1 MTKLPWW
8 HSSRAPAAPTTERR
22 RGRPRARKRWP
33 AGVVWL
39 ALLLAR
45 SAGADDV
52 PTMGTSNAAAAPA
65 SVQVNPTPGTPAPAS
80 GKGAPRITSSN
91 PRYDATAPAGAAPSA
106 PVAGGPAAGPV
117 AGGSAS
123 LGTMVPR
130 APRRRYSGR
139 RIDLDFKG
147 ADIHNILRLL
157 ADVGQVNIVTSD
169 DVKGEVTIKMRNV
182 PWDQALDVILRS
194 KLLGQ
199 VREGN
204 LIRVAPLVVL
214 EKELEQEIARQ
225 KQLADVA
232 PTETRIIA
240 VSYADAKNLQDRVHD
255 LLSPRGKI
263 SVDERTNQLIVSDL
277 GSNLNLVEELVRN
290 LDSQTLQVVIEA
302 RIVEANTNFSREIGV
317 QWGGSG
323 FADSAH
329 GTSTG
334 LAFPGNVAVGGG
346 GITDAVTPTA
356 GVLGAG
362 AASPNFAVNLP
373 AKVATDSGGA
383 VGLSLGSLGGAFN
396 LNLRLSA
403 MESTGQVRILSSP
416 RISTMD
422 NVEAAIEQGVSIPI
436 SIISAQG
443 IQTVFVDAKLNLT
456 VKPHVTNDGTVIM
469 TVHVTRNEPDFAH
482 TGARGDP
489 TILKK
494 EAKTVMLV
502 RDGDTAVIGGIYQ
515 RTSTLHYDKVPFLAD
530 IPILGFFFRHK
541 LDQDDRTEFLVFI
554 TPRIANRNELSRADI
569 TGTTSPLPLPSA
581 R

>member
-8 HSSRAPAAPTTERR
+8 HSWQATNDGGRARSRART
-22 RGRPRARKRWP
+22 RWS
-33 AGVVWL
+33 AGAL
-39 ALLLAR
+39 CLGLLLSG

-52 PTMGTSNAAAAPA
+52 PTMGTSNATAAPPT
-65 SVQVNPTPGTPAPAS
+65 VEVNPTPGTPAPPSA
-80 GKGAPRITSSN
+80 KGTARITSAN
-91 PRYDATAPAGAAPSA
+91 PRYDATAPAGAAPAASTGAA
-106 PVAGGPAAGPV
+106 PSAGPV

-123 LGTMVPR
+123 LGTQTPR
-130 APRRRYSGR
+130 TGRRRYSGR

-277 GSNLNLVEELVRN
+277 SSNLNLVEDLVRN

-302 RIVEANTNFSREIGV
+302 RIVEANTNFTREIGV
-317 QWGGSG
+317 QWGGSA
-323 FADSAH
+323 FADGAH
-329 GTSTG
+329 NNSTG

-356 GVLGAG
+356 GVLGPG

-530 IPILGFFFRHK
+530 IPIIGFFFRHK

-554 TPRIANRNELSRADI
+554 TPRIANRNELLRADG
-569 TGTTSPLPLPSA
+569 TGTTSPLPPA
-581 R
+581 GGR

>member
-1 MTKLPWW
+1 MTELPTRLPRFF
-8 HSSRAPAAPTTERR
+8 SRGPR
-22 RGRPRARKRWP
+22 RGAF
-33 AGVVWL
+33 AACLG
-39 ALLLAR
+39 LLLIGPAV
-45 SAGADDV
+45 SGNEDV
-52 PTMGTSNAAAAPA
+52 PTVGTTDAVPAPR
-65 SVQVNPTPGTPAPAS
+65 SVEVSPTP
-80 GKGAPRITSSN
+80 KITTSN
-91 PRYDATAPAGAAPSA
+91 PRTDGALTPPTGAVPSA
-106 PVAGGPAAGPV
+106 PPLGP
-117 AGGSAS
+117 GGSAT
-123 LGTMVPR
+123 LGGLPR
-130 APRRRYSGR
+130 APRRHYAGR

-240 VSYADAKNLQDRVHD
+240 VSYADAKNLQERVHD

-277 GSNLNLVEELVRN
+277 ATNLNLVEDLVRN

-302 RIVEANTNFSREIGV
+302 RIVEANSNFAREIGV
-317 QWGGSG
+317 QWGGSMYRD
-323 FADSAH
+323 AAH
-329 GTSTG
+329 GTGTG
-334 LAFPGNVAVGGG
+334 LSFPGSIAVGGG

-383 VGLSLGSLGGAFN
+383 LGLSLGSLGGSFN

-403 MESTGQVRILSSP
+403 MESTGQIRILSSP

-422 NVEAAIEQGVSIPI
+422 NIEAAIEQGVSIPI

-469 TVHVTRNEPDFAH
+469 TVHVTRNEPDFGH

-515 RTSTLHYDKVPFLAD
+515 RSSTLRYDKVPFLAD
-530 IPILGFFFRHK
+530 LPIIGWFFRHK
-541 LDQDDRTEFLVFI
+541 VEEDDRTEFLVFI
-554 TPRIANRNELSRADI
+554 TPRIANRAEMLRADAS
-569 TGTTSPLPLPSA
+569 GASA

>member
-1 MTKLPWW
+1 MSMPSPKPVVAVGPGVRRWPR
-8 HSSRAPAAPTTERR
+8 RASHVRV
-22 RGRPRARKRWP
+22 RAR
-33 AGVVWL
+33 ALVATASL
-39 ALLLAR
+39 ASLGCLLLAAGAR
-45 SAGADDV
+45 AAATQDVSGVSPTPPEKGLTVQPVPAGKGEPRSETKITTSNPRTDAGPGGSAGA
-52 PTMGTSNAAAAPA
+52 G
-65 SVQVNPTPGTPAPAS
+65 QGRPGGGEAGAGAGGPPAS
-80 GKGAPRITSSN
+80 GYGYS
-91 PRYDATAPAGAAPSA
+91 AGRSA
-106 PVAGGPAAGPV
+106 
-117 AGGSAS
+117 
-123 LGTMVPR
+123 
-130 APRRRYSGR
+130 RRRYSGR

-157 ADVGQVNIVTSD
+157 SDVGKVNIITSD

-204 LIRVAPLVVL
+204 LIRVAPLVTL

-240 VSYADAKNLQDRVHD
+240 VSYAEAKTLIDRAHD
-255 LLSPRGKI
+255 LLSPRGRI

-277 GSNLNLVEELVRN
+277 SGNLNMIEDLVRN
-290 LDSQTLQVVIEA
+290 LDSQTSQVVIEA
-302 RIVEANTNFSREIGV
+302 RIVEANSNFAREIGV
-317 QWGGSG
+317 QWGGSA
-323 FADSAH
+323 FADRAH

-334 LAFPGNVAVGGG
+334 LSFPGNVAVGGG
-346 GITDAVTPTA
+346 ATTDTTAPTA
-356 GVLGAG
+356 GLLGLG
-362 AASPNFAVNLP
+362 TASPNYAVNLP

-383 VGLSLGSLGGAFN
+383 LGLVLGSLGGAFN

-403 MESTGQVRILSSP
+403 MESTGQIRILSSP

-422 NVEAAIEQGVSIPI
+422 NIEAAIEQGVSIPI

-469 TVHVTRNEPDFAH
+469 NVHVTRNEPDFAH

-502 RDGDTAVIGGIYQ
+502 KDGDTAVIGGIYQ
-515 RTSTLHYDKVPFLAD
+515 RSSTLRFDKVPFFAD
-530 IPILGFFFRHK
+530 LPILGFFFRHRVEA
-541 LDQDDRTEFLVFI
+541 DDRTEFLVFI
-554 TPRIANRNELSRADI
+554 TPRISNRNAEPLRAD
-569 TGTTSPLPLPSA
+569 GGSG

>member
-1 MTKLPWW
+1 VSGNDEIPGIGGP
-8 HSSRAPAAPTTERR
+8 APP
-22 RGRPRARKRWP
+22 
-33 AGVVWL
+33 
-39 ALLLAR
+39 
-45 SAGADDV
+45 
-52 PTMGTSNAAAAPA
+52 
-65 SVQVNPTPGTPAPAS
+65 SVTVQPTPGPPPS
-80 GKGAPRITSSN
+80 RITTSN
-91 PRYDATAPAGAAPSA
+91 PRVDGPGPGAGPGGVPAGTTPAGAGAG
-106 PVAGGPAAGPV
+106 AGGVGPAGLRGAHRHY
-117 AGGSAS
+117 
-123 LGTMVPR
+123 T
-130 APRRRYSGR
+130 GR

-157 ADVGQVNIVTSD
+157 SDVGQVNIVTSD

-225 KQLADVA
+225 KQLADIT
-232 PTETRIIA
+232 PTETRIVA
-240 VSYADAKNLQDRVHD
+240 VSYADAKNLQERAHD
-255 LLSPRGKI
+255 LLTSRGRI
-263 SVDERTNQLIVSDL
+263 SVDERTNQLIVSDVAA
-277 GSNLNLVEELVRN
+277 NLNLVEELVRN
-290 LDSQTLQVVIEA
+290 LDTQTSQVVIEA
-302 RIVEANTNFSREIGV
+302 RIIEADSNFSREIGV
-317 QWGGSG
+317 QWGGAA
-323 FADSAH
+323 FTDAAH
-329 GTSTG
+329 GNSTG
-334 LAFPGNVAVGGG
+334 LVFPSDVSVGGG
-346 GITDAVTPTA
+346 ATDATAPKAGLVNLTP
-356 GVLGAG
+356 

-373 AKVATDSGGA
+373 AAVGTGQGGA
-383 VGLSLGSLGGAFN
+383 LGLMLGSVGGAFN

-436 SIISAQG
+436 SIISAAG

-469 TVHVTRNEPDFAH
+469 NVHVTRNEPDFAH

-494 EAKTVMLV
+494 EARTVMLV

-515 RTSTLHYDKVPFLAD
+515 RNSTLQFDKVPFFAD
-530 IPILGFFFRHK
+530 LPIIGFFFRHRAET
-541 LDQDDRTEFLVFI
+541 DDRTEFLVFI
-554 TPRIANRNELSRADI
+554 TPRIANRGELVRADA
-569 TGTTSPLPLPSA
+569 A
-581 R
+581 RPR